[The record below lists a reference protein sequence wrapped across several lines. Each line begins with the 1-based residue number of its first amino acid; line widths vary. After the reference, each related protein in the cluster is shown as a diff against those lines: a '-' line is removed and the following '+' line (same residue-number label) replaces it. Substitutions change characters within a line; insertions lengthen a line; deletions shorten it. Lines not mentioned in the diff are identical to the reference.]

1 MGDKYKNT
9 FNLGTFW
16 NVSYPI
22 FLSLALWSFLIFI
35 VGFNCETD
43 GLSDVLDSVINFSS
57 IIIGFYT
64 AMYGVMIS
72 LLKTDIFKIFK
83 KNKIEKYFK
92 FQLYDSLV
100 TSFSILILSI
110 VMQVLIKQHI
120 NEITVIIFNLW
131 LLILGYFLGTS
142 FRSISLLLKLMF
154 NNTSKK
160 ETDKEDKEKKQKLE
174 ELKKKSP
181 KKASHK

>member
-1 MGDKYKNT
+1 
-9 FNLGTFW
+9 
-16 NVSYPI
+16 
-22 FLSLALWSFLIFI
+22 
-35 VGFNCETD
+35 
-43 GLSDVLDSVINFSS
+43 
-57 IIIGFYT
+57 
-64 AMYGVMIS
+64 
-72 LLKTDIFKIFK
+72 
-83 KNKIEKYFK
+83 EKYFK